1 MTYDSAVATERNE
14 IDFMLQSLQSDVTD
28 GKHTWLLIIKQLSDV
43 FAIMAF
49 DKLKASRED
58 LDAAAQ
64 CEEMGPLFDHC
75 IQHLHLSDDYSNL
88 ILRNFT
94 GNHFSVEFM
103 TYLGKLRT
111 MKPKKGSLNDWV
123 AKHYQKKVS
132 YNQQQRQ
139 NLYFGHYLL
148 LY

>member
-1 MTYDSAVATERNE
+1 MSRTYGKRYVVQMRSSLEGGSYKAAHRRHGLASVITIKWRALCGAPRYSCIVMAIEGGWIYAT
-14 IDFMLQSLQSDVTD
+14 M
-28 GKHTWLLIIKQLSDV
+28 
-43 FAIMAF
+43 
-49 DKLKASRED
+49 
-58 LDAAAQ
+58 
-64 CEEMGPLFDHC
+64 
-75 IQHLHLSDDYSNL
+75 

-94 GNHFSVEFM
+94 GNKFPVEFM
-103 TYLGKLRT
+103 TYLDQLRT
-111 MKPKKGSLNDWV
+111 MKPKKNSLNDWV